1 MEIDKKLLTIQQKL
15 KAPKNQHNAFGN
27 FNYRSCEDILEAVK
41 PLLAEVSCVLTMSD
55 QVLYI
60 GERYYI
66 QAIATLTDVESGET
80 KSSTGYAREEAE
92 KKGMDGSQITGAASS
107 YARKYCLN
115 ALFLID
121 DNKDADTNEAHE
133 QQAKAPEKKLAAA
146 KVNALLK
153 KCEKDKVPVEFICSA
168 YKVKSLYQLTET
180 QYKNCIECWDQVKE
194 GANGKQGQAN

>member
-15 KAPKNQHNAFGN
+15 KAPKNQHNSFGKY
-27 FNYRSCEDILEAVK
+27 NYRSCEDILEAVK

-121 DNKDADTNEAHE
+121 DNKDADTNEARE
-133 QQAKAPEKKLAAA
+133 QMENAPEKLPTA
-146 KVNALLK
+146 KVNSLLK
-153 KCEKDKVPVEFICSA
+153 KCEKEDVPVEYICKA
-168 YKVKSLYQLTET
+168 YKVKSLYQLTEK
-180 QYKNCIECWDQVKE
+180 QYLNCVECWEQVKE
-194 GANGKQGQAN
+194 GARGEQRAAN

>member
-1 MEIDKKLLTIQQKL
+1 MEVEKKLLTIQQKL
-15 KAPKNQHNAFGN
+15 KAPKNQHNSFGKY
-27 FNYRSCEDILEAVK
+27 NYRSCEDILEAVK
-41 PLLAEVSCVLTMSD
+41 PLLAEVGCILTMSD

-121 DNKDADTNEAHE
+121 DNKDADTNEARE
-133 QQAKAPEKKLAAA
+133 QMENAPEKKLPTA
-146 KVNALLK
+146 KVNSLLK
-153 KCEKDKVPVEFICSA
+153 KCEKEDVPVEYICKA
-168 YKVKSLYQLTET
+168 YKVKSL
-180 QYKNCIECWDQVKE
+180 
-194 GANGKQGQAN
+194 